1 MAAVAE
7 LVIDPNKSIDEMME
21 NAEEACQLVKSI
33 GSPFRLMILCALTQ
47 GEKTVGELQR
57 FINARQSLTSQHLS
71 RLRQEGLVKARRVD
85 QRVFYSLSNP
95 IAAEIVVLLYNNFCA
110 KKED

>member
-1 MAAVAE
+1 MNAVTS
-7 LVIDPNKSIDEMME
+7 LVLDEDKSIDDMKAA
-21 NAEEACQLVKSI
+21 AEEACQLVKSI

-47 GEKTVGELQR
+47 GEMTVGQLQE
-57 FINARQSLTSQHLS
+57 FIDARQSLTSQHLS

-95 IAAEIVVLLYNNFCA
+95 VAGEIVAILYNHFCG
-110 KKED
+110 KKPD